1 MQGMG
6 QDQPSHRLIA
16 NLQIYKFT
24 NLQIYKFT
32 NLQVYKSNISLGQHN
47 NMALDKPERWCG
59 TKLTDRYFASVY
71 GGRKPA
77 DSP

>member
-1 MQGMG
+1 
-6 QDQPSHRLIA
+6 
-16 NLQIYKFT
+16 LQIYEFT
-24 NLQIYKFT
+24 NLRI
-32 NLQVYKSNISLGQHN
+32 YKSNISLGQHN
-47 NMALDKPERWCG
+47 NMALDQPERWCG